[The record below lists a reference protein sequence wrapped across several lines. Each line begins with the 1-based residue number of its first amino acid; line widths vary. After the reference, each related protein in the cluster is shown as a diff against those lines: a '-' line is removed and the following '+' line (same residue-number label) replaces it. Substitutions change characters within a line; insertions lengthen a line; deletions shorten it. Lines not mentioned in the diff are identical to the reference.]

1 MIMNILNKKSIANF
15 AKKELL
21 TDEMPEKIVQFGT
34 GVLLRGLP
42 DFLIDAANKKGI
54 FNGSIVIVK
63 STGAV
68 EKVFDEQ
75 DSYYTLRQRGVE
87 NGIEK
92 NETSIITSVS
102 RVLSAATDWEKVL
115 ALATNLHLEIILSNT
130 TEAGLVYQQE
140 DIFAAPPQS
149 FPAKLTAFLYQ
160 RFKTFDG
167 ATMRGVTI
175 VPTELIVGNG
185 ALLKK
190 YVLQHIKYNNLEL
203 LFENWINEAC
213 DFCDSLVD
221 KIVTGAPSPEEKA
234 KSWAEW
240 GYKDDL
246 CIDAECFMLWAIQC
260 NERSKQ
266 RLAKAVGY
274 DESVILSDDI
284 TPFREQKLRLLNGGH
299 TISVSLAYLSG
310 LKTVGDMMNDAVLG
324 QFVRQ
329 VILDEILPTVSQI
342 APTAESFGKAV
353 IDRFCN
359 PYIIHPVLNITLQNS
374 AKMQSRNALTFR
386 RYYEKTNELPPL
398 MCLGFAAYLLFSKV
412 EKVENGQYFG
422 KNSADTEGGV
432 FYKINDDKIA
442 FLTEHWQK
450 ITAYTPENL
459 TNLVENILNDARIF
473 EENAFDIPYFK
484 EKIGHILADFIE
496 NGVQKT
502 LEKEMKNTV
511 LTV

>member
-1 MIMNILNKKSIANF
+1 MKILNKKNINNLINNNF
-15 AKKELL
+15 SVNDL
-21 TDEMPEKIVQFGT
+21 PEKILQFGT

-42 DFLIDAANKKGI
+42 DFLINEANKKGT

-75 DSYYTLRQRGVE
+75 HSYYTLRQRGIE

-92 NETSIITSVS
+92 NETSIITAVS
-102 RVLSAATDWEKVL
+102 RVLSATTNWEKVL
-115 ALATNLHLEIILSNT
+115 SIATNPYLEIIISNT
-130 TEAGLVYQQE
+130 TESGLVYQAE
-140 DIFAAPPQS
+140 DIFTAPPQS

-175 VPTELIVGNG
+175 VPTELIVDNG
-185 ALLKK
+185 TLLKQ
-190 YVLQHIKYNNLEL
+190 YVLQQIKYNKLEF

-234 KSWAEW
+234 KCWAEW
-240 GYKDDL
+240 SYKDDL
-246 CIDAECFMLWAIQC
+246 CIDSECFMLWAIQC
-260 NERSKQ
+260 NERSKS

-274 DESVILSDDI
+274 DDRVILSNDI

-310 LKTVGDMMNDAVLG
+310 LKTVGEMMSDLTIG

-329 VILDEILPTVSQI
+329 VILEEILPTLHDIS
-342 APTAESFGKAV
+342 PSAEAFANAV

-359 PYIIHPVLNITLQNS
+359 PYIVHNVLNITLQNT
-374 AKMQSRNALTFR
+374 AKMQSRNALTFK
-386 RYYEKTNELPPL
+386 RYYEKKGHLPYL
-398 MCLGFAAYLLFSKV
+398 MCVGFAAYLLFSKV

-422 KNSADTEGGV
+422 KNKPLTEGGE
-432 FYKINDDKIA
+432 FYKINDDKAI
-442 FLTEHWQK
+442 FLYEHWQQV
-450 ITAYTPENL
+450 THYDATTL
-459 TNLVENILNDARIF
+459 TIFVENVLNDARIF
-473 EENAFDIPYFK
+473 EKNAFDLPNFSAT
-484 EKIGHILADFIE
+484 IGSILSQF
-496 NGVQKT
+496 
-502 LEKEMKNTV
+502 LEKGIQVFSNAAAFN
-511 LTV
+511 